1 MESLPQNGQDVVQA
15 TEKALKDFLQ
25 PFTCIFPDQRLKRNG
40 EALIQGL
47 IVSQSPHITKAMW
60 SGGEPSA
67 SAWAQAKRGYR
78 LVHNSRVSVW
88 QWTKSLYHLAQRTVH
103 EEGAEELVVA
113 IDPVQFEKP
122 YARRV
127 EGVSQVHKSTPPDL
141 HGEARL
147 TWGYPAITATVV
159 NLSRPAT
166 TYARWFSY
174 RAEDFVS
181 QNREIQ
187 RAVRMTRTLFPDQS
201 LCFLMDATG
210 DDHKFFEWVSAANA
224 TFIVRAGHRERRV
237 EVWNE
242 RLKRWEPATVGE
254 LIDLVIWRG
263 TFQVEVQRKGKM
275 RRKTV
280 RLGWY
285 RIRLPE
291 SGQELSLVVVNNV
304 TKSKGEKED
313 EEEERLFGLLTNR
326 RVLNLKDAQRVYQDW
341 RLRHRIEDGY
351 RFDQEAGLDIEQV
364 MVHSLAGM
372 QRMFVAVL
380 WAMHFITHLLNTWPQ
395 EVLVWLQG
403 LGGQIPPTRN
413 RNGLY
418 RLLWGVARLWITA
431 STLKLLNTY
440 PPPASFG

>member
-1 MESLPQNGQDVVQA
+1 GQALIRA

-25 PFTCIFPDQRLKRNG
+25 PFTSIFPDQRLKRNG
-40 EALIQGL
+40 EALIRGL
-47 IVSQSPHITKAMW
+47 MVSQSPHLTKAMW
-60 SGGEPSA
+60 SGGEPNA

-78 LVHNSRVSVW
+78 LVHNRRVSVW
-88 QWTKSLYHLAQRTVH
+88 QWSKSLYRLAQRTVH

-122 YARRV
+122 YAQRV
-127 EGVSQVHKSTPPDL
+127 EGVSKVHKSTPPNL
-141 HGEARL
+141 NGEARL
-147 TWGYPAITATVV
+147 TRGYPAITATVV

-166 TYARWFSY
+166 TYAHWFSY
-174 RAEDFVS
+174 HAENFVS

-187 RAVRMTRTLFPDQS
+187 RAVRLTRALFPDKS
-201 LCFLMDATG
+201 LCFVMDATG
-210 DDHKFFEWVSAANA
+210 DDRKFFEWVSAAKA
-224 TFIVRAGHRERRV
+224 TLIVRAGHRERRV

-254 LIDLVIWRG
+254 LIDLAIWRG
-263 TFQVEVQRKGKM
+263 TFQLEVQRKGKT

-280 RLGWY
+280 RFGWY
-285 RIRLPE
+285 RVRLPE

-304 TKSKGEKED
+304 TKPKGEKEA

-326 RVLNLKDAQRVYQDW
+326 PVLNLQTAQAVYQAW

-351 RFDQEAGLDIEQV
+351 RFEQEAGLDIEQV

-380 WAMHFITHLLNTWPQ
+380 WAMHWISHLLNTWPQ
-395 EVLVWLQG
+395 EVLVWLQW

>member
-1 MESLPQNGQDVVQA
+1 M
-15 TEKALKDFLQ
+15 
-25 PFTCIFPDQRLKRNG
+25 
-40 EALIQGL
+40 IQGL
-47 IVSQSPHITKAMW
+47 IVSQSPHLTKAMW
-60 SGGEPSA
+60 AGGEPNA

-78 LVHNSRVSVW
+78 LVHNTRVSVW
-88 QWTKSLYHLAQRTVH
+88 QWTKSLYRLAQRTVH

-122 YARRV
+122 YARHI
-127 EGVSQVHKSTPPDL
+127 EGVSKVYKSTPPNL
-141 HGEARL
+141 KGQARL
-147 TWGYPAITATVV
+147 TWGYPAITATAV

-166 TYARWFSY
+166 TYAHWFAY
-174 RAEDFVS
+174 RAEHFVS

-187 RAVRMTRTLFPDQS
+187 RAVRMTRALFPDKS
-201 LCFLMDATG
+201 LCFVMDAAG
-210 DDHKFFEWVSAANA
+210 DDRKFFEWVSEAKA
-224 TFIVRAGHRERRV
+224 TFIVRVGHPERQV

-242 RLKRWEPATVGE
+242 RLKRWEPTTVK
-254 LIDLVIWRG
+254 DLMEVVLWQG
-263 TFQVEVQRKGKM
+263 TFRVEVHRKGKT

-291 SGQELSLVVVNNV
+291 SGQELFLVVVNNL
-304 TKSKGEKED
+304 TKPKGED
-313 EEEERLFGLLTNR
+313 EEEEEDRLFGLLTNR
-326 RVLNLKDAQRVYQDW
+326 QVLDLEDAQAVYQDW

-351 RFDQEAGLDIEQV
+351 RFEQEAGLDIEQV
-364 MVHSLAGM
+364 MIHSLAGM

-380 WAMHFITHLLNTWPQ
+380 WAMHLITHLLESWPQ
-395 EVLVWLQG
+395 EVLVWLQW

-413 RNGLY
+413 RKGLY